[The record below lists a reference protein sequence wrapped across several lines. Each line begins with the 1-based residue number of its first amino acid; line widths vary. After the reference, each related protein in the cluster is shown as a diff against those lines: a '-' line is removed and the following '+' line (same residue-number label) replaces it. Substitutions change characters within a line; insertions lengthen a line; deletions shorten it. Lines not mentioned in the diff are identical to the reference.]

1 MPELVAM
8 SDIILG
14 NEEDCEKVFGI
25 KPKGFDVEKTN
36 GEINPLIF
44 ESVCTQM
51 MQKFPN
57 CKKMVVTLRGAINA
71 NHNTWRGVLFDGERL
86 LQSKQYDIT
95 NIVDRVGG
103 GDSFMGGLIYGL
115 LTYPSDDQM
124 ALEFAVAA
132 SALKHTIF
140 GDFNRVSADEVIA
153 LVEGNTSGRV
163 KR

>member
-1 MPELVAM
+1 MG
-8 SDIILG
+8 DITQI
-14 NEEDCEKVFGI
+14 GI
-25 KPKGFDVEKTN
+25 S
-36 GEINPLIF
+36 EINPLIF

-51 MQKFPN
+51 MQQFPN

-71 NHNTWRGVLFDGERL
+71 NHNTWSGVLFDGKSL
-86 LQSKQYDIT
+86 LKSKQYDIT
-95 NIVDRVGG
+95 NIIDRVGG

-115 LTYPSDDQM
+115 LTYPTDDQK

-140 GDFNRVSADEVIA
+140 GDFNRVSADEVMA